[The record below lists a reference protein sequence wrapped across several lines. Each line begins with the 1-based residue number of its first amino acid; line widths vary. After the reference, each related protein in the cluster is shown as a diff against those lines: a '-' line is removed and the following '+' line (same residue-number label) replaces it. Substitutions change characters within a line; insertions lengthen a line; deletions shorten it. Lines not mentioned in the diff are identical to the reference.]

1 MRILFLHS
9 SSDLYGASKILL
21 AVTELCQKNS
31 HKVTVVLSE
40 NGELAHKLEQ
50 TGAEVLIL
58 DLGIL
63 RRQYLSLQGLI
74 NRTITIFKA
83 YKNLNKIC
91 KEKQIDLI
99 YSNTTGVIVGI
110 FVATHQKI
118 RHLWHVHEIIE
129 KPYPLFRFLSY
140 LLNKK
145 QNQTIVVSEAV
156 KKHWEKKVQAEKIK
170 VLYNGV
176 DYWLFDSKES
186 SFRAEVGIA
195 PDAIVVGMMGRVHF
209 WKGQDY
215 FLKIAGVLHKTF
227 PKSIF
232 VSVGDA
238 FPGYEYLY
246 DNLNKIIQEEQ
257 LQEVVK
263 QIKYRSDIVNIYNAL
278 DLFILPSLLP
288 DPAPAVVTE
297 AMACGLPVA
306 ITQQGGAV
314 EMIEENISG
323 ILLPLNSPVEAAK
336 KIAPLLQDVAAR
348 KEMGAQ
354 ARARIEKH
362 FSRALFNKKIIELI
376 EQAQ

>member
-21 AVTELCQKNS
+21 AVTELCQKNL
-31 HKVTVVLSE
+31 HKVTIVLSE
-40 NGELAHKLEQ
+40 NGELAHKLQ
-50 TGAEVLIL
+50 QNGAEVVIL

-63 RRQYLSLQGLI
+63 RRQYLSVQGLL
-74 NRTITIFKA
+74 NRTITIYKA
-83 YKNLNKIC
+83 YKSLSKLC
-91 KEKQIDLI
+91 KERQIDLI

-110 FVATHQKI
+110 FVAAHQKI
-118 RHLWHVHEIIE
+118 HHLWHVHEIIE

-156 KKHWEKKVQAEKIK
+156 KTHWKKYVAPEKIK

-176 DYWLFDSKES
+176 DYWLFDNKETN
-186 SFRAEVGIA
+186 FRAEIGI
-195 PDAIVVGMMGRVHF
+195 DKEAIVVGMMGRVHF

-215 FLKIAGVLHKTF
+215 FLKIASILHKTF
-227 PKSIF
+227 PKLIF

-246 DNLNKIIQEEQ
+246 DNLNTIIQEEQ

-263 QIKYRSDIVNIYNAL
+263 QVKYRSDIVNVYNAF
-278 DLFILPSLLP
+278 DLFVLPSLLP

-297 AMACGLPVA
+297 AMACGIPVA
-306 ITQQGGAV
+306 ITKQGGAV
-314 EMIEENISG
+314 EMIEENVSG
-323 ILLPLNSPVEAAK
+323 ILLPLNNPNEAAAKITPLIQDAVVRK
-336 KIAPLLQDVAAR
+336 K
-348 KEMGAQ
+348 MGTQ
-354 ARARIEKH
+354 ARIRIENH
-362 FSRALFNKKIIELI
+362 FSRTLFNQKIIELI
-376 EQAQ
+376 EQKQ